1 VLLEKLLEVDRQ
13 LKTSTPQWNRNQNG
27 LVKLFRVARATGSF
41 FSKSEEAGFG
51 LQWKLATQV
60 SNPKQQLKKS

>member
-41 FSKSEEAGFG
+41 FSKSEEAGFAAPMEVG
-51 LQWKLATQV
+51 V
-60 SNPKQQLKKS
+60 SPKSAIPSSN